1 MTITDDEARILDIC
15 RTNKL
20 EAVHL
25 ERLIA
30 GYEDQLRKLQ
40 RFRETMLDQDAK
52 LARVEVALREAAD
65 RLHAEDQMRPS
76 LEVLQRMA
84 NGLDPF
90 DRGRFQCAVAALPHE
105 TPKLT
110 ATVSHSTNKIHWG
123 PIDPLD
129 PDRIARGHEKTQ
141 KHLQERLEASGLQ
154 VIEGEGR
161 EA

>member
-1 MTITDDEARILDIC
+1 MTPDQSGPELKGWPGHMEDDMAGTSLTDRGYTYEDLKMALTHIR
-15 RTNKL
+15 KL
-20 EAVHL
+20 EAKIRDL
-25 ERLIA
+25 ESRLEEA
-30 GYEDQLRKLQ
+30 GNL
-40 RFRETMLDQDAK
+40 
-52 LARVEVALREAAD
+52 
-65 RLHAEDQMRPS
+65 RPS

>member
-90 DRGRFQCAVAALPHE
+90 DRGRFQAAMGALPHE
-105 TPKLT
+105 VPKLS
-110 ATVSHSTNKIHWG
+110 ATVAMYGSVGNSG
-123 PIDPLD
+123 DRLD
-129 PDRIARGHEKTQ
+129 RARKRQ
-141 KHLQERLEASGLQ
+141 IEASGLR